1 MSKLI
6 AAYGEIAPVRMSGIT
21 PLPNHGFRAMYAD
34 GQSVRRPM
42 PAMAGEDDDDEPNL
56 IEKARADAFAEG
68 FAAGSR
74 TTAEALGDDS
84 DARMKLIVALEQLGP
99 ASSGTLATMLSTAVV
114 RLVAQ
119 IVGEVEI
126 NIDTLTQRCVT
137 VAALIDESEG
147 RSALRLNPED
157 VPLLA
162 GAELG
167 VQVIADPEMPRGSVR
182 LDTADGSIE
191 DGPDVRLSR
200 LRALLDDMEGKL

>member
-1 MSKLI
+1 M
-6 AAYGEIAPVRMSGIT
+6 RMSGIT
-21 PLPNHGFRAMYAD
+21 PLPNNGFRAMYAD

-42 PAMAGEDDDDEPNL
+42 PTMAVEDEEDDEPNL